1 MDDIAKR
8 IEDFCLE
15 HGIQKTRLGEILGV
29 GNQAV
34 YSWIGG
40 RRKMDPKIY
49 EAFCYIERNPGDVK
63 TSSAGLDA
71 QVAKLCD
78 DMLVSRS
85 SKNLIEK
92 RLENFLS
99 VASLSLA
106 GTTESSLDLN
116 MTLLDGLTNFIYNNY
131 GRLGSVKV
139 IKNLTELYIQSDLE
153 SSMNYAE
160 LVEKY
165 KKKWSGG
172 PLSFSDDEFRVLYRV
187 PFSKEEAENLRK
199 ELLSIARVSA
209 DVRSLK
215 GREEIADKISELS
228 DVAFLEFVH
237 QKFSDEIF
245 GGNPFITSYSGC
257 VRLED
262 NFLCEEWSLSS
273 DSDMYLD
280 FNPLVITFAEIDAR
294 LQMVE
299 KIKTSFLAAK
309 FIFHSDEDGE
319 DLYSLHD
326 KGENSFD
333 N

>member
-1 MDDIAKR
+1 MDNVAKR

-15 HGIQKTRLGEILGV
+15 HGIEKTRLGQILGV

-34 YSWIGG
+34 YSWVAG

-49 EAFCYIERNPGDVK
+49 EAFCYLERNPGDVK

-106 GTTESSLDLN
+106 GATQSSLELN
-116 MTLLDGLTNFIYNNY
+116 MTLLDGLTNFIYDNY
-131 GRLGSVKV
+131 GRIGSVLI
-139 IKNLTELYIQSDLE
+139 IKNLTELYLQNNLE
-153 SSMNYAE
+153 SSLNRIGV
-160 LVEKY
+160 VEKY

-172 PLSFSDDEFRVLYRV
+172 PLSLSDDGYVISYTV

-199 ELLSIARVSA
+199 ELLSITRVSG

-215 GREEIADKISELS
+215 DKEAIADKISKLS

-245 GGNPFITSYSGC
+245 GGSPFLKSRSGC
-257 VRLED
+257 VSLEGD
-262 NFLCEEWSLSS
+262 FLCEEWNI
-273 DSDMYLD
+273 DVDVDMFFDL
-280 FNPLVITFAEIDAR
+280 NLWLITFAEIDAR

-309 FIFHSDEDGE
+309 FIFHSDENGE
-319 DLYSLHD
+319 DRYSFH
-326 KGENSFD
+326 ENREDPFD
-333 N
+333 D